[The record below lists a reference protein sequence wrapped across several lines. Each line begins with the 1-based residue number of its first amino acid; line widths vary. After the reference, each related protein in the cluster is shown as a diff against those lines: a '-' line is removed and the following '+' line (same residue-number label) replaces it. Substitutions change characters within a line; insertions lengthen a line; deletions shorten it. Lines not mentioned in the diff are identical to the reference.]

1 LNDSD
6 LEPLVKLPK
15 LDNLE
20 LDGCKITPACV
31 KTLSQCKS
39 LVQLSVRRNQWT
51 PQQFA
56 TFKEAMQKTNPQ
68 IKIEED
74 MVDSASLKELA
85 APAPD
90 EE

>member
-1 LNDSD
+1 M
-6 LEPLVKLPK
+6 
-15 LDNLE
+15 
-20 LDGCKITPACV
+20 
-31 KTLSQCKS
+31 
-39 LVQLSVRRNQWT
+39 RRNQWT
-51 PQQFA
+51 SQQFA

-74 MVDSASLKELA
+74 IVDAGSIKGLA